1 MDRKAVSF
9 LFVGLV
15 TGALLASAVFVGVIR
30 EGKLSGAGGS
40 GDATTVLKL
49 AHALDQAHPVHAA
62 MELMA
67 KRVGELS
74 GGSLAIQVFP
84 NGQLG
89 SEPESIEQLQRGA
102 VAIVKT
108 SAAAMEGFVPEMAVF
123 GLPFLFRDDE
133 HYWNVLNGPLGRQ
146 LLAAGEPA
154 GMHGLCYYDSGSRSF
169 YTVGKPILHPRDVK
183 ELKIRVLPSKMARDL
198 IATLGGGPTPIPWGE
213 LYTALQQSMV
223 DGAENNPPSFL
234 TSRHY
239 EVAKHFSLDEHTRI
253 PDLVIFSQPIW
264 ERLTAQQREWLTQAA
279 NESVEFQRKLWTE
292 KTAEALELVEKAGV
306 TIYRPDKQPF
316 VDATLPMYREFEGTP
331 IGELARQIRDAR

>member
-1 MDRKAVSF
+1 MDRKAYSF

-15 TGALLASAVFVGVIR
+15 AGALLAAAFFVGVVR
-30 EGKLSGAGGS
+30 QSKSAALAAGPGP
-40 GDATTVLKL
+40 ATVLKL

-74 GGSLAIQVFP
+74 HGSVVVQVFP

-89 SEPESIEQLQRGA
+89 SEPETIEQLQRGA

-108 SAAAMEGFVPEMAVF
+108 SAAAMEGFVPDMAVF
-123 GLPFLFRDDE
+123 GLPYLFRDDD
-133 HYWNVLNGPLGRQ
+133 HYWKVLNGPIGRQ
-146 LLAAGEPA
+146 LLAAGESV

-169 YTVGKPILHPRDVK
+169 YTVRRPILTPGDLK

-223 DGAENNPPSFL
+223 DGAENNPPSYL
-234 TSRHY
+234 SSRHY
-239 EVAKHFSLDEHTRI
+239 EVARHFSLDEHTRI
-253 PDLVIFSQPIW
+253 PDVVIFSQRIW
-264 ERLTAQQREWLTQAA
+264 EGLSPQARTWINQAA
-279 NESVEFQRKLWTE
+279 AESVEFQRKLWIE
-292 KTAEALELVEKAGV
+292 KTAEALEIVEKAGV

-316 VDATLPMYREFEGTP
+316 VDATAPLYREFEGTRL
-331 IGELARQIRDAR
+331 GGLAQEIRAVK